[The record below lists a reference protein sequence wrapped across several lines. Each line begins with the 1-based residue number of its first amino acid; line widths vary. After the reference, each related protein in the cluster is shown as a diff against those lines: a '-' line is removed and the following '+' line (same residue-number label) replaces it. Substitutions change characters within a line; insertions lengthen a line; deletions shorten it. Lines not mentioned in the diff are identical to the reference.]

1 MLFRDKK
8 LLARIDLLE
17 KQLDSFH
24 HIHDGLKKE
33 MIYFSLNTKGEFI
46 EVSTQFLE
54 KLGYSESRILKQNIR
69 DYIVKSSLDK
79 NHCKMMFDAIYAAQH
94 WHGAIQLLSNDNR
107 EIWLR
112 AIIQPKYISETNSVE
127 LVIYSSEL
135 TQTISRSREQGDM
148 LDALNRSSAVIEF
161 NLEGIIL
168 DANENFLKTMKYSKE
183 QIIGKHHKIFCDP
196 KEVETQKYR
205 DFWQKLSKGKHVSD
219 RFQRFDSQNNSV
231 WLEASYNP
239 IHNNEG
245 QLYKVAKF
253 ATVITDE
260 MNRQLA
266 ISETSDI
273 AYDISKKTDKDTLTG
288 IEVIKS
294 TIQTMNEL
302 SQEMGG
308 ASQGILELSTQSRKI
323 SELVESIRGIAD
335 QTNLLALNAA
345 IEAARAGEQGR
356 GFAVVADEVRQLAS
370 RTSKAT
376 EEIIDVVSENKQLTD
391 KAVLLIDES
400 MNKAVKALELSNDA
414 GSVMNEIQIGAREV
428 VDAIGKFNSNL

>member
-8 LLARIDLLE
+8 LLAKIDLLE

-24 HIHDGLKKE
+24 RIHDGLKKE

-94 WHGAIQLLSNDNR
+94 WHGAFQLLSNDNR

-148 LDALNRSSAVIEF
+148 LEALNRSSAVIEF

-205 DFWQKLSKGKHVSD
+205 DFWQKLSTGKHVSD

-260 MNRQLA
+260 MDRQLA

-302 SQEMGG
+302 SQEMGS

>member
-24 HIHDGLKKE
+24 RIHDGLKKE

-205 DFWQKLSKGKHVSD
+205 DFWQKLSTGKHVSD

-245 QLYKVAKF
+245 QLYKVVKF

-260 MNRQLA
+260 MDRQLA

-302 SQEMGG
+302 SQEMGS

-345 IEAARAGEQGR
+345 IEAARAGEQGE
-356 GFAVVADEVRQLAS
+356 ALP
-370 RTSKAT
+370 
-376 EEIIDVVSENKQLTD
+376 
-391 KAVLLIDES
+391 LLL
-400 MNKAVKALELSNDA
+400 MK
-414 GSVMNEIQIGAREV
+414 
-428 VDAIGKFNSNL
+428 

>member
-24 HIHDGLKKE
+24 RIHDGLKKE

-205 DFWQKLSKGKHVSD
+205 DFWQKLSTGKHVSD

-260 MNRQLA
+260 MDRQLA

-302 SQEMGG
+302 SQEMGS